1 MTIGF
6 FLVDTSTLDSAA
18 GYRHAAALIRSA
30 KAQMPEVPLAQ
41 FTDMH
46 SPAAEGVDEVRRLP
60 RKALALL
67 RLQHQAACT
76 GEWLFLDTDVLFQ
89 QDVRPVFEQ
98 PFDVAVTT
106 RDWPH
111 LKPAVGFGGRM
122 PFNTGVVFS
131 RTHRFW
137 MEVYRRLLLLPDSLQ
152 EWMGDQE
159 AIGELVAENEEM
171 RWFNIKHLKGSV
183 YNYPP
188 DIQPKNSEAER
199 LTAAAI
205 VHYKGATRKPMLLE
219 RHGRKGAVCA

>member
-131 RTHRFW
+131 RSPKFW
-137 MEVYRRLLLLPDSLQ
+137 RAALRHLEQLQ
-152 EWMGDQE
+152 PNLQKWMGDQHAVC
-159 AIGELVAENEEM
+159 AIVAAGHFHVT
-171 RWFNIKHLKGSV
+171 RLRGSV
-183 YNYPP
+183 YNFPP
-188 DIQPKNSEAER
+188 AVESSSLSDAIQAR
-199 LTAAAI
+199 AAI
-205 VHYKGATRKPMLLE
+205 VHYKGVDRKYQLLARIRE
-219 RHGRKGAVCA
+219 QAECASA